1 MSTSNK
7 LAGVLIG
14 TVIAAAT
21 AQADS
26 HEDFRRGSHDPNR
39 EYRDG
44 YDYARVVDVEPIIR
58 HVRTSVPRR
67 ECYEETRYRD
77 QEQNVFPRH
86 GTAGQTILGAII
98 GAGIGNSIGSG
109 DGRRAATVAG
119 AIIGSA
125 IGHDVGERRRD
136 EYYARSGYERDP
148 EPYTVQR
155 CDTRYEESYEDRTEG
170 YLVTYE
176 YNGER
181 HTTRMAHDPGNKIRV
196 RVNVTPDDC

>member
-1 MSTSNK
+1 MSRAMK

-26 HEDFRRGSHDPNR
+26 HEDFRRASHDSSDASG
-39 EYRDG
+39 DG
-44 YDYARVVDVEPIIR
+44 YDFARVVGVEPVIR
-58 HVRTSVPRR
+58 HVRTTVPRQ
-67 ECYEETRYRD
+67 ECYEETRYRERD
-77 QEQNVFPRH
+77 DGVVPRH
-86 GTAGQTILGAII
+86 GTAGHTILGAII
-98 GAGIGNSIGSG
+98 GAGIGNTIGSG

-136 EYYARSGYERDP
+136 EYYARNGNGHDV
-148 EPYTVQR
+148 EPYTVQH

-181 HTTRMAHDPGNKIRV
+181 HTTRMARDPGDKIKV
-196 RVNVTPDDC
+196 RVQVTPEDC

>member
-1 MSTSNK
+1 MSTSKK

-14 TVIAAAT
+14 TMIAAA
-21 AQADS
+21 AAHADS
-26 HEDFRRGSHDPNR
+26 HEDFRRGYDDSR
-39 EYRDG
+39 RGYGDG
-44 YDYARVVDVEPIIR
+44 YDYARVVDVQPIVRHIR
-58 HVRTSVPRR
+58 VSVPRQ

-77 QEQNVFPRH
+77 RDDGPMPRH
-86 GTAGQTILGAII
+86 GTAGHTILGAII

-136 EYYARSGYERDP
+136 QYYARAGYDRDP

-155 CDTRYEESYEDRTEG
+155 CDTRYEESYEDRTDG

-181 HTTRMAHDPGNKIRV
+181 HTTRMPRDPGNKIRV